1 MNGSRELFSQ
11 KTPSEM
17 FERVLNTPMAF
28 VAEYLIAVV
37 LNELK
42 HLIDIVLRYYNAHKK
57 RSLRD
62 FNRFLHR
69 LFLNL
74 FRHKV
79 LCFNVRLSSVGR
91 W

>member
-1 MNGSRELFSQ
+1 
-11 KTPSEM
+11 M

-62 FNRFLHR
+62 FNRFFIGSSLISFVIKFFVSMFA
-69 LFLNL
+69 FLL
-74 FRHKV
+74 
-79 LCFNVRLSSVGR
+79 
-91 W
+91 